1 MSGED
6 FVRAWNEGE
15 FADDADRP
23 EVVRVVMLLPFAGA
37 P

>member
-1 MSGED
+1 MSGKE
-6 FVRAWNEGE
+6 FVRAWNDGK
-15 FADDADRP
+15 FPDDADRP